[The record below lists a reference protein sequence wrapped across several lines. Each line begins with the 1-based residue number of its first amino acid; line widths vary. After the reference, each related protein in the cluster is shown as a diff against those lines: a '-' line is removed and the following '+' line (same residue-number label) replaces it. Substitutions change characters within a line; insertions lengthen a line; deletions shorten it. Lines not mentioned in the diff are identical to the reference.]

1 MRYVKKVST
10 VNETMQTKNELIETL
25 KKIVKPYVQDE
36 QAFEHVTESTD
47 FIKDLKINSANLV
60 DIALDVEEEFDIVI
74 DNEAMER
81 MLTVGAAIDII
92 AQKMAEKA

>member
-1 MRYVKKVST
+1 
-10 VNETMQTKNELIETL
+10 MQTKDELITTL

-47 FIKDLKINSANLV
+47 FINDLKINSANLV

-81 MLTVGAAIDII
+81 MLTVGSSMDVITR
-92 AQKMAEKA
+92 KLAEKA

>member
-1 MRYVKKVST
+1 MP
-10 VNETMQTKNELIETL
+10 TKDELIGTL
-25 KKIVKPYVQDE
+25 KTIVKPYVQDE
-36 QAFEHVTESTD
+36 QAFEHVTETTD

-92 AQKMAEKA
+92 TQKLAEKA